1 VTSAKRL
8 AVLATVVAISVVAA
22 ATQYASADPPPG
34 RGWRKV
40 PTTTTTTAPATTTT
54 TAATSA
60 PATTA
65 TPAPAPA
72 TTLTPTATSAPVTA
86 TVVPTATATTAV
98 SSNTVP
104 VPVAISSD
112 CAIDVTSSI
121 RSWVASVPDGS
132 TLSFGPGRCYRIEGV
147 LEFRNRKGL
156 TFEGNGST
164 FRSLNPPQDQ
174 RAIWRVIDSD
184 AMTFRNMTID
194 GSYGSGGTFNAA
206 LQHAH
211 AIDLRGTGAEV
222 ANVVMTDVAGDC
234 VYFGL
239 GYSSALRRSSGTVH
253 DSSCSRTGR
262 HGVAVTAG
270 NDIRVERV
278 TTNAIGYITFDVEPN
293 VGVGFGSQRV
303 SFINNTIG
311 SYRYDAYAIIEYA
324 PITDQVFSNN
334 RIVADKGLR
343 IGVVARTN
351 GVRARN
357 VTISGNSSVNATW
370 PVAMDFQDVDG
381 LTVTGNTAPLWEGTF
396 AAVHTSCTVN
406 VSGNSYPGG
415 TSEVTITNT
424 PSSC

>member
-1 VTSAKRL
+1 MTSAKRL

-34 RGWRKV
+34 RGWRRV
-40 PTTTTTTAPATTTT
+40 PTTTT
-54 TAATSA
+54 TSA

-65 TPAPAPA
+65 TSAPA
-72 TTLTPTATSAPVTA
+72 TTMTPTATSAPVTA
-86 TVVPTATATTAV
+86 TVVPTATATTAA
-98 SSNTVP
+98 SSNTEP
-104 VPVAISSD
+104 VPGAISSD

-147 LEFRNRKGL
+147 LELRNRKGL

-211 AIDLRGTGAEV
+211 AIDLRGTAAEV

-234 VYFGL
+234 VNFGL

-253 DSSCSRTGR
+253 DSSCSRNGR
-262 HGVAVTAG
+262 NAVTVTAG

-278 TTNAIGYITFDVEPN
+278 TTNAIGFNTFIIEPN
-293 VGVGFGSQRV
+293 VGAGWGSQRV
-303 SFINNTIG
+303 SFTNNTIG
-311 SYRYDAYAIIEYA
+311 SYRYNAFAIVENA

-334 RIVADKGLR
+334 RTVADKGLR
-343 IGVVARTN
+343 VAVEARSS
-351 GVRARN
+351 GARARN
-357 VTISGNSSVNATW
+357 VTINGNSSVNATW
-370 PVAMDFQDVDG
+370 PAAMNFQDVDG
-381 LTVTGNTAPLWEGTF
+381 LTVTGNTVPLSGGPF
-396 AAVHTSCTVN
+396 AAVEASCTVK

-415 TSEVTITNT
+415 TSEVAIISTR
-424 PSSC
+424 SC

>member
-1 VTSAKRL
+1 VTSVKRL
-8 AVLATVVAISVVAA
+8 AVMATVVAISVVAA
-22 ATQYASADPPPG
+22 ATQYASADPPSG
-34 RGWRKV
+34 RGWKKV
-40 PTTTTTTAPATTTT
+40 PTTAT
-54 TAATSA
+54 ATSA
-60 PATTA
+60 PATATA
-65 TPAPAPA
+65 T
-72 TTLTPTATSAPVTA
+72 TATSAPATATA
-86 TVVPTATATTAV
+86 TVVPTVTATTVV

-121 RSWVASVPDGS
+121 LSWVASVPDGS
-132 TLSFGPGRCYRIEGV
+132 TLSFGLGRCYRIEGV
-147 LEFRNRKGL
+147 LEFRNRRGL

-164 FRSLNPPQDQ
+164 FRSLNPPHDQ

-253 DSSCSRTGR
+253 DSSCSRIGR
-262 HGVAVTAG
+262 NGVAVTAG
-270 NDIRVERV
+270 DDIRVERV

-293 VGVGFGSQRV
+293 VGVGWGSQRV
-303 SFINNTIG
+303 SFTNNTIG
-311 SYRYDAYAIIEYA
+311 SYRYDAYAIIENA

-343 IGVVARTN
+343 IGVVAR
-351 GVRARN
+351 GRDVRARN

-370 PVAMDFQDVDG
+370 PAAMNLQDVDG
-381 LTVTGNTAPLWEGTF
+381 LTVTGNTVPLSAGTF
-396 AAVHTSCTVN
+396 AAVENSCNVN
-406 VSGNSYPGG
+406 VSGNNYPGG
-415 TSEVTITNT
+415 TSEVAIINT

>member
-1 VTSAKRL
+1 VRSAKRL
-8 AVLATVVAISVVAA
+8 AVMATVVAISVVAA

-34 RGWRKV
+34 RGWKKV
-40 PTTTTTTAPATTTT
+40 PTTTTTTSAPATTTT
-54 TAATSA
+54 ATTAP
-60 PATTA
+60 PATT
-65 TPAPAPA
+65 TTA
-72 TTLTPTATSAPVTA
+72 TTAPPTTT
-86 TVVPTATATTAV
+86 TVVPTVTATTVA

-104 VPVAISSD
+104 VPAAISSD
-112 CAIDVTSSI
+112 CAIDATSSI
-121 RSWVASVPDGS
+121 LSWVASVPDGA
-132 TLSFGPGRCYRIEGV
+132 TLSFGSGRCYRIEGV
-147 LEFRNRKGL
+147 LELRNRRGL

-184 AMTFRNMTID
+184 AMTFRNMTVD
-194 GSYGSGGTFNAA
+194 GSYGSGGTFNATF
-206 LQHAH
+206 QHAH
-211 AIDLRGTGAEV
+211 AIDLRGTRAEV

-293 VGVGFGSQRV
+293 VGAGFGSQRV
-303 SFINNTIG
+303 SFTNNTIG
-311 SYRYDAYAIIEYA
+311 SYRYDAYAIIENA

-343 IGVVARTN
+343 IGVVARSN

-370 PVAMDFQDVDG
+370 PAAMNFQDVDG
-381 LTVTGNTAPLWEGTF
+381 LTVTGNTVPLSDGTF
-396 AAVHTSCTVN
+396 AAVENSCNVN
-406 VSGNSYPGG
+406 VSGNNYPGG
-415 TSEVTITNT
+415 TSEVAIINMA
-424 PSSC
+424 SSC